1 MLPDQSSLLSP
12 TLLLQ
17 EAMASPGS
25 VIRGVCEAEVRPHCA
40 DKIREEPYLP
50 PRLRLALDLL

>member
-17 EAMASPGS
+17 EAMASPGHMLS
-25 VIRGVCEAEVRPHCA
+25 EVFVRQSSDLTA
-40 DKIREEPYLP
+40 QIREEPYLP